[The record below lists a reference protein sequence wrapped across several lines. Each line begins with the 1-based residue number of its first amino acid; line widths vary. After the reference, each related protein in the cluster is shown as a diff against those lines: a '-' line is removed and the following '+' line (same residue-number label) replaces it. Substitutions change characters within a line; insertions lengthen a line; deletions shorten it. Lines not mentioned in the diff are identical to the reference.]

1 MFFRPS
7 DPPFPLDTWLM
18 ASYLPA
24 QLTETLQSLEEAGIE
39 RLAPA
44 AETDR
49 DSKHL
54 DRGFEL
60 KKLAKSLLLNYL
72 EFVGLMGHNPAHV
85 SKAFFFFFFFFPRG
99 FTLQDS
105 QVHKS

>member
-1 MFFRPS
+1 
-7 DPPFPLDTWLM
+7 M

-85 SKAFFFFFFFFPRG
+85 SKAFFFFFPRG